1 MRKWQDY
8 EASNQYYYDDKDG
21 LIIGQIHKFGTSVS
35 IYTATVKPENLDKL
49 LGQFI
54 NLDYAKNA
62 VERYWEIQDRTLL
75 E

>member
-21 LIIGQIHKFGTSVS
+21 LIIGQIHKFGTSIT
-35 IYTATVKPENLDKL
+35 IYTATVKPENMDKL
-49 LGQFI
+49 LGQYI
-54 NLDYAKNA
+54 NLDYAKLA

>member
-54 NLDYAKNA
+54 NLDYAKLA

>member
-21 LIIGQIHKFGTSVS
+21 LIIGQVHKFGTSVT

-54 NLDYAKNA
+54 NLDYAKHA
-62 VERYWEIQDRTLL
+62 VERFWEIQDRTLL

>member
-21 LIIGQIHKFGTSVS
+21 LIIGQIHKFGTSIT

-54 NLDYAKNA
+54 NLDYAKRA
-62 VERYWEIQDRTLL
+62 VERFWEIQDRTLI

>member
-21 LIIGQIHKFGTSVS
+21 LIIGQIHKFGTSIT

-54 NLDYAKNA
+54 NLDYAKRA
-62 VERYWEIQDRTLL
+62 VERFWEIQDRTLL

>member
-21 LIIGQIHKFGTSVS
+21 LIIGQIHKFGTSVT

-54 NLDYAKNA
+54 NLDYAKRA

>member
-54 NLDYAKNA
+54 NLDYAKRA
-62 VERYWEIQDRTLL
+62 VERFWEIQDRTLL